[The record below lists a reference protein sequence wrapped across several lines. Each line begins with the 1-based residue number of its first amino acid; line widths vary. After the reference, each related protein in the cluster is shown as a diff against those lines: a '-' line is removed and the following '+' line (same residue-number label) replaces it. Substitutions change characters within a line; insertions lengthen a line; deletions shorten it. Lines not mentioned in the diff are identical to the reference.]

1 MRKLVVFGAL
11 SLMLLCGQVVQANTN
26 VAVAGPTSDP
36 VHVTHCQAS
45 FGASISNPNTND
57 YPLGPL
63 PSYDVASDVYPP
75 GDLSTV
81 SPNSVLSQYPYGP
94 ANSPRTTDRRSYLA
108 IDYTNKSKTTL
119 KTINFGLIVRGNL
132 IAEIQDKGSALPG
145 VDIERT
151 LALDA
156 SLLPLPSN
164 AECVPLEVTYDD
176 GTQWANPQLQAL
188 RKTNHTN

>member
-1 MRKLVVFGAL
+1 MRKILVFGIL
-11 SLMLLCGQVVQANTN
+11 SVLMVCGRPVQANTT
-26 VAVAGPTSDP
+26 VAATGSTSDP

-45 FGASISNPNTND
+45 FGTNISNPNTND

-63 PSYDVASDVYPP
+63 PGYNVASDVYPP

-94 ANSPRTTDRRSYLA
+94 ANSPRTVDRRSYLA
-108 IDYTNKSKTTL
+108 IDYTNKSKAALRTV
-119 KTINFGLIVRGNL
+119 NFGLIVRGTL
-132 IAEIQDKGSALPG
+132 LAEIQDKGSALPG
-145 VDIERT
+145 IDLKRT

-176 GTQWANPQLQAL
+176 GTQWTNPQLQAL